1 MGVFS
6 RMQIPRELKSL
17 IALSALLAGAA
28 LVVLFAFFF
37 DYGNFGDPDWLT
49 ATGILLALS
58 LISTAMAL
66 KISQTGATSSL
77 DFVPQLAA
85 VLLIG
90 PAGAAGIAAVSETL
104 SEIFFYKKPTFK
116 KIFNTAQVVLSVAA
130 AGLVYVLFAG
140 ESSLETFEFKQNFP
154 RFLVAI
160 VAYFAV
166 NTGAVSY
173 VVAVSEKQPFIEV
186 WKDMTGGLIVFDFI
200 MSLLGVGIA
209 YFYVSTGWPV
219 LVLTVIPL
227 FGLRYSY
234 GVTYEL
240 KQLNTDLLELF
251 VRTIEAQ
258 DPYTSG
264 HSVRVSKAAKLIGRS
279 LRCGNRELDNIEKAA
294 LLHDI
299 GKIDVVY
306 GEILRQKGP
315 LTPEQRDL
323 IRAHPDRGVEII
335 RSIRSLPTEVL
346 ECVRFHH
353 ERWDGK
359 GYPVGLREEDIP
371 RGARIIMVCD
381 TIDAMTTAR
390 PYRDPLP
397 LSVVREELQKHRGTQ
412 FDPQI
417 VDAVLGDGLLEEI
430 YKTREETKASGS
442 LIELARPGST
452 QTSLQGG

>member
-1 MGVFS
+1 
-6 RMQIPRELKSL
+6 
-17 IALSALLAGAA
+17 
-28 LVVLFAFFF
+28 
-37 DYGNFGDPDWLT
+37 
-49 ATGILLALS
+49 
-58 LISTAMAL
+58 
-66 KISQTGATSSL
+66 
-77 DFVPQLAA
+77 
-85 VLLIG
+85 
-90 PAGAAGIAAVSETL
+90 
-104 SEIFFYKKPTFK
+104 
-116 KIFNTAQVVLSVAA
+116 
-130 AGLVYVLFAG
+130 
-140 ESSLETFEFKQNFP
+140 
-154 RFLVAI
+154 
-160 VAYFAV
+160 
-166 NTGAVSY
+166 
-173 VVAVSEKQPFIEV
+173 VSEKQPFIDV

-264 HSVRVSKAAKLIGRS
+264 HSVRVSKAAKLIGRA

-315 LTPEQRDL
+315 LSPEQRDL

-353 ERWDGK
+353 ERWDGT
-359 GYPVGLREEDIP
+359 GYPVGLNGKDIP

-397 LSVVREELQKHRGTQ
+397 LSVVREELKKHRGTQ

-417 VDAVLGDGLLEEI
+417 VDTVLSDGLLEEI
-430 YKTREETKASGS
+430 YRTRAETKTSGS
-442 LIELARPGST
+442 LIELARPGSN
-452 QTSLQGG
+452 

>member
-1 MGVFS
+1 MH
-6 RMQIPRELKSL
+6 IPRELKSL
-17 IALSALLAGAA
+17 IALSAVVAGAS
-28 LVVLFAFFF
+28 LVLLFVFFF
-37 DYGNFGDPDWLT
+37 DFHELADPDWLT

-90 PAGAAGIAAVSETL
+90 PAGAAGIAAISETL

-116 KIFNTAQVVLSVAA
+116 KVFNTAQVVLSVAA
-130 AGLVYVLFAG
+130 AGFVYVLFAG
-140 ESSLETFEFKQNFP
+140 ESSLETFHFQQNFP

-160 VAYFAV
+160 IAYFAV

-173 VVAVSEKQPFIEV
+173 VVAVSEKQPFVEV
-186 WKDMTGGLIVFDFI
+186 WKEMTGGLIIFDFI

-240 KQLNTDLLELF
+240 RQLNSDLLELF

-264 HSVRVSKAAKLIGRS
+264 HSVRVSKAAKLIARV
-279 LRCGNRELDNIEKAA
+279 LRCGRRELDNIEKAA

-335 RSIRSLPTEVL
+335 RSIRSLPFEVL

-359 GYPVGLREEDIP
+359 GYPVGLQGDAIP

-397 LSVVREELQKHRGTQ
+397 LAVVREELLKHRGTQ
-412 FDPQI
+412 FDPRVVDI
-417 VDAVLGDGLLEEI
+417 VLNNGLLEEI
-430 YKTREETKASGS
+430 YSARFETQAAGPS
-442 LIELARPGST
+442 IDLARPGSGE
-452 QTSLQGG
+452 QLPVSAP